1 MGRLKDLEAENIE
14 LKKQVEFFRSW
25 LDGEVSQTDSA
36 ELNKMRRDLTAARG
50 AASALETE
58 LNVLNRRFETMRES
72 YEQELQEARWTLDAT
87 TKQLQEEAE
96 AARQEAHQSAVK
108 KAEAEKAA
116 QESAHKLAELTEEH
130 ERLVR
135 RAEKGPR
142 KWHFICDPKSKK
154 PQPGEYVLVCA
165 FAMSDTMQQ
174 IADKSSRVSSEFL
187 IRDSF
192 YRVDKNGH
200 FDFVGLPVGYVV
212 MAWQPLVEPD
222 WSLVSAHAMAGLKS
236 WSNDTE
242 GRARELERAR
252 KKGGAGAEAKLR
264 EVHDR
269 VRAALEKGTYKPT
282 RDRVGKD
289 LIFMRGRAAGE
300 GKVV

>member
-14 LKKQVEFFRSW
+14 LKKQVEFFKSW
-25 LDGEVSQTDSA
+25 LDGEVSQTDST
-36 ELNKMRRDLTAARG
+36 ELKKMRRELTASRG
-50 AASALETE
+50 AASALEAE
-58 LNVLNRRFETMRES
+58 LTGLRQRFEATVEALHRQTAQAES
-72 YEQELQEARWTLDAT
+72 T
-87 TKQLQEEAE
+87 QEEAD
-96 AARQEAHQSAVK
+96 AARLEAHQSEARA
-108 KAEAEKAA
+108 AEAEKAA
-116 QESAHKLAELTEEH
+116 QESAQKLAELTEEH
-130 ERLVR
+130 ARLVR

-154 PQPGEYVLVCA
+154 PNPGEYVLVCA
-165 FAMSDTMQQ
+165 FAMTDTMQQ

-222 WSLVSAHAMAGLKS
+222 WSLVSAHAMAGLKA

-252 KKGGAGAEAKLR
+252 KKGGAGAEARLK

-269 VRAALEKGTYKPT
+269 VRAALEKGAYRPA
-282 RDRVGKD
+282 RDRQGKD

-300 GKVV
+300 SKVV

>member
-14 LKKQVEFFRSW
+14 LKKQVEFFKSW
-25 LDGEVSQTDSA
+25 LDGEVNQTDSA
-36 ELNKMRRDLTAARG
+36 ELKKMRRELTAARG

-58 LNVLNRRFETMRES
+58 LNVLHQRLEAMRES

-87 TKQLQEEAE
+87 TKRLQEAE
-96 AARQEAHQSAVK
+96 AEKDKAVELEAK
-108 KAEAEKAA
+108 MAEAEKAA
-116 QESAHKLAELTEEH
+116 QESAQKLAELTEEH
-130 ERLVR
+130 ARLVR

-142 KWHFICDPKSKK
+142 KWHFICDPKAKK
-154 PQPGEYVLVCA
+154 PKPGEYVLVCA

-200 FDFVGLPVGYVV
+200 FDFVGLPLGYVV

-236 WSNDTE
+236 WSEDTE
-242 GRARELERAR
+242 GRERELERAR
-252 KKGGAGAEAKLR
+252 KRGGAGAEAKLR

-269 VRAALEKGTYKPT
+269 VRAALEKGTYKPA

>member
-14 LKKQVEFFRSW
+14 LKKQVEFFKSW
-25 LDGEVSQTDSA
+25 LDGEVNQTDSA
-36 ELNKMRRDLTAARG
+36 ELKKMRRELTAARG
-50 AASALETE
+50 AASAL
-58 LNVLNRRFETMRES
+58 
-72 YEQELQEARWTLDAT
+72 EQELQEARWTLDAT
-87 TKQLQEEAE
+87 TKRLQEAE
-96 AARQEAHQSAVK
+96 AAKDKSVELEAK
-108 KAEAEKAA
+108 TAEAEKAA
-116 QESAHKLAELTEEH
+116 QESAQKLAELTEEH
-130 ERLVR
+130 ARLVR

-222 WSLVSAHAMAGLKS
+222 WSLVSAHAMAGLKA

-242 GRARELERAR
+242 GRARELELAR
-252 KKGGAGAEAKLR
+252 KKGGAGAEARLR